1 MYLKNI
7 QIDNYGAILKLN
19 IELPFND
26 DGTPKPVVLVGKNGS
41 GKTLLTSSI
50 VDSLIQIKRSE
61 FHSITETKDNSY
73 YKAGKKDYIRE
84 SQSFSFIRITYTLD
98 NVNRIIY
105 NDIASHTPNDTIKL
119 LQHYNINFSHDFTDN
134 GFTKSIEGETKGIF
148 SKNAI
153 LYFPVNR
160 YYNPAWLVERT
171 DPRIETIKSYVGQD
185 TDNFIKTNVISS
197 IESWILDVI
206 LDSELYEKQVINAQP
221 FLLMGGAYQ
230 PVNGT
235 LVLTKEGKNTQIQ
248 LLINKILTT
257 ILKSKIPNLES
268 ARFGISTKESGRK
281 ISVII
286 REKGSKKDVTISP
299 TFSHMSSGEAML
311 VALFCSIIKNSD
323 ALSNKEKLNLTEITG
338 IVIID
343 EIDLNLHIEYAKKA
357 VPELLSLFPKVQ
369 FIITSHSPFFLLGMK
384 DTFNLNYQII
394 STPGGEIIEESDFEE
409 LKTAYS
415 IFIERFEDIKE
426 NLSILESELYNST
439 KTLVIT
445 EGKTDW
451 KHIKAALSHFQ
462 DKGEFTELDFTFHEY
477 EDASFSD
484 DKLNNFLTNVAQVS
498 NNKKIIGIFDRDEGN
513 GKKYSRNK
521 INELGNNVYAI
532 TIPQPEHR
540 DYHDGICIEFMYK
553 DNDLFRESEDGRRLY
568 VSSQFNDNGRLIQ
581 NLQIGVQNNKKIKG
595 KNNFRNDNIVDSE
608 VINISGESLAMS
620 KSDFANAVLRQASTF
635 KGIDFSAFKD
645 LFETLTEVI
654 NK

>member
-7 QIDNYGAILKLN
+7 QIDNYGAIPKLN

-61 FHSITETKDNSY
+61 FHSITEAKDNSY

-84 SQSFSFIRITYTLD
+84 GQLFSFVRISYVL
-98 NVNRIIY
+98 NNAKRLVY
-105 NDIASHTPNDTIKL
+105 NDIASYTPSETQKL
-119 LQHYNINFSHDFTDN
+119 LQHYNINFQHDFTDN
-134 GFTKSIEGETKGIF
+134 GFSKSIEGEAKGIF

-171 DPRIETIKSYVGQD
+171 DPRIETIESYVGKN
-185 TDNFIKTNVISS
+185 TDNFIKTNVINS

-206 LDSELYEKQVINAQP
+206 LDAELYEKQIIPAQP
-221 FLLMGGAYQ
+221 YILLGGVFQ
-230 PVNGT
+230 PINGS
-235 LVLTKEGKNTQIQ
+235 LIGANNGKNTQIQ
-248 LLINKILTT
+248 FLINKVLTT

-268 ARFGISTKESGRK
+268 ARFGISNKESGRK

-286 REKGSKKDVTISP
+286 REKGSNNDVMISP

-311 VALFCSIIKNSD
+311 VALFCSIIKNFD
-323 ALSNKEKLNLTEITG
+323 AVSGAEKLNLTEITG
-338 IVIID
+338 LVIID

-384 DTFNLNYQII
+384 DIFNLNYQVI

-409 LKTAYS
+409 LQTAYS

-426 NLSILESELYNST
+426 NLTILENEIYKST
-439 KTLVIT
+439 RTLVIT

-451 KHIKAALSHFQ
+451 KHLKAALLHYQ
-462 DKGEFTELDFTFHEY
+462 NKGEFKELDFSFHEY

-484 DKLNNFLTNVAQVS
+484 DKLHNFLTNVAQVS
-498 NNKKIIGIFDRDEGN
+498 NTKKIIGIFDRDEGN
-513 GKKYSRNK
+513 GRKYSKNK
-521 INELGNNVYAI
+521 INELGNNVYAM

-540 DYHDGICIEFMYK
+540 NYHDGICIEFMYK
-553 DNDLFRESEDGRRLY
+553 DNDLFKENEDGRRLY
-568 VSSQFNDNGRLIQ
+568 VSSQFNDNGRLIKD
-581 NLQIGVQNNKKIKG
+581 IRVGVQNHNKIKG
-595 KNNFRNDNIVDSE
+595 KNNIKNDNIVDSE
-608 VINISGESLAMS
+608 VIDISGKSLAM
-620 KSDFANAVLRQASTF
+620 
-635 KGIDFSAFKD
+635 
-645 LFETLTEVI
+645 
-654 NK
+654 